1 VLQKMMSPSPAW
13 HEAVAEAGEQLGWH
27 WRMLAV
33 RVDTRTEKA
42 NREALDAALK
52 MLAQVETLA
61 RLTDSATAF
70 TTEREPAADYLRHRL
85 DWFLLDQARR
95 TIQANWAAA
104 DPASEKAGL
113 PSFAEETGR
122 RFVKDAEDLIMKGA
136 AKVPSQEDTVRLQQ
150 EVRPLKTVLER

>member
-1 VLQKMMSPSPAW
+1 AKSANPAQERALRQGRIALALLGSTWVDDATTQEELKGIVKYKFEVLQKMMSPSPAW

-33 RVDTRTEKA
+33 RVDARTEKA
-42 NREALDAALK
+42 NREALDPALK
-52 MLAQVETLA
+52 MLAHVDTLA

-70 TTEREPAADYLRHRL
+70 TTERDPAADYLRHRL
-85 DWFLLDQARR
+85 HWFLLDQARR

-113 PSFAEETGR
+113 PS
-122 RFVKDAEDLIMKGA
+122 
-136 AKVPSQEDTVRLQQ
+136 
-150 EVRPLKTVLER
+150 